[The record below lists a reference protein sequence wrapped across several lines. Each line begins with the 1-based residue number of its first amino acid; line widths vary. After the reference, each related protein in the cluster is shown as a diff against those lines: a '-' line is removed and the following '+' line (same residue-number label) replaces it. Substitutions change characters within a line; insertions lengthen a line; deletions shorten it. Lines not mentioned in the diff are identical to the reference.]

1 LPDTSRNNNFAIAGM
16 MVVGDD
22 ANLAEEAAKKLR
34 VNNMQVAMMRIELG
48 WVGFVCCTILELHTV
63 NDIFTQ

>member
-1 LPDTSRNNNFAIAGM
+1 M

-22 ANLAEEAAKKLR
+22 ANSAEEADKKLR